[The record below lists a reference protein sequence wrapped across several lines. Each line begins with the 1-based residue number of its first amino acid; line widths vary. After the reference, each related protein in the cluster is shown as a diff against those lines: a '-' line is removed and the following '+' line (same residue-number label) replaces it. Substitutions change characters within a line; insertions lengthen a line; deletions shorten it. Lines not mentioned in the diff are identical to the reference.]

1 MRKSILIIAILSIAA
16 LCFAGPLQ
24 EMHKRVIAGSTVA
37 GGGIIPACS
46 SGSQQAECDS
56 QDSSTELNA
65 TNAKGQGPY
74 DPGED
79 SYLYSIEVYVYRNS
93 GSDTS
98 ITCRWGNSQDL
109 SSSYYGE
116 STSDTI
122 SETGWWEVVF
132 GDTVNQMANG
142 GSYYFSCVKS
152 DDVSGYYIQRDTDGS
167 SPISGT
173 YRYGTG
179 WNIDTSG
186 SPYDINMRVNKC
198 AD

>member
-1 MRKSILIIAILSIAA
+1 MLCWAITGDAQT
-16 LCFAGPLQ
+16 GYRGQ
-24 EMHKRVIAGSTVA
+24 Y
-37 GGGIIPACS
+37 GG
-46 SGSQQAECDS
+46 
-56 QDSSTELNA
+56 
-65 TNAKGQGPY
+65 
-74 DPGED
+74 
-79 SYLYSIEVYVYRNS
+79 
-93 GSDTS
+93 
-98 ITCRWGNSQDL
+98 
-109 SSSYYGE
+109 
-116 STSDTI
+116 
-122 SETGWWEVVF
+122 GWWEVVF